1 MWHGR
6 PARVSSAPNT
16 GGSPVPRYNHLT
28 METGTSHPSP
38 QDTDWFREPTRREHG
53 IAACLFIFFG
63 LFFLA
68 LFVVVAGWWF
78 RWVIA
83 GLGVYSILH
92 GAGHVRAFLRR
103 RRGDV

>member
-1 MWHGR
+1 MFVG
-6 PARVSSAPNT
+6 
-16 GGSPVPRYNHLT
+16 
-28 METGTSHPSP
+28 
-38 QDTDWFREPTRREHG
+38 
-53 IAACLFIFFG
+53 FG

-92 GAGHVRAFLRR
+92 GAGHARAFLRR
-103 RRGDV
+103 RRGDA